1 MTFSGEHEETQC
13 GGHRSIRGEVWRNI
27 NCAWEQHLTRDPSD
41 IQLCHKLNSKCSF
54 GLKLLIFD
62 IHTLV
67 NNGYERILEAIS
79 IVDYSDKGNAEED
92 PVEIVLCLINEHV
105 QCVFLGHF
113 HKSLWIKM
121 CSRFT
126 FSAKEEE
133 KNPNLVS
140 DHICLLCMWLR
151 LHVQT
156 LIFESV
162 PVHL

>member
-1 MTFSGEHEETQC
+1 MTFSGGHEEKRPSAADTDQSEGRC
-13 GGHRSIRGEVWRNI
+13 DVRKRQLCVR
-27 NCAWEQHLTRDPSD
+27 TTFDPDPSD

-113 HKSLWIKM
+113 HKSL
-121 CSRFT
+121 
-126 FSAKEEE
+126 
-133 KNPNLVS
+133 
-140 DHICLLCMWLR
+140 
-151 LHVQT
+151 
-156 LIFESV
+156 
-162 PVHL
+162 